1 MPQAEKLDDLLDQVK
16 IPKPD
21 EIRRRIAENIR
32 QRQLLR
38 QLLKLAEQR
47 QAVEEVSSVQ
57 VVSADL
63 LARVKVVVDPDADP
77 FDLDRFLDALDRL
90 VERRLQAKRKL
101 TTSGGTPAAAVDLT
115 TGDKGRQ

>member
-1 MPQAEKLDDLLDQVK
+1 MPQAEQVDDLLSQVN

-47 QAVEEVSSVQ
+47 QAVEEVSTC
-57 VVSADL
+57 
-63 LARVKVVVDPDADP
+63 K
-77 FDLDRFLDALDRL
+77 
-90 VERRLQAKRKL
+90 
-101 TTSGGTPAAAVDLT
+101 
-115 TGDKGRQ
+115 

>member
-1 MPQAEKLDDLLDQVK
+1 MPQSDKIDDLLSQVK

-47 QAVEEVSSVQ
+47 QKVEEVSTC
-57 VVSADL
+57 
-63 LARVKVVVDPDADP
+63 
-77 FDLDRFLDALDRL
+77 
-90 VERRLQAKRKL
+90 E
-101 TTSGGTPAAAVDLT
+101 
-115 TGDKGRQ
+115 